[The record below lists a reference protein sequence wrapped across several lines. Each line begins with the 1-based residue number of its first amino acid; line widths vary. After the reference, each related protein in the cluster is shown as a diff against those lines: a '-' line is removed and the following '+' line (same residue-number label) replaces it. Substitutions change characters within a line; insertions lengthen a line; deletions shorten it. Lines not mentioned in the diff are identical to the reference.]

1 MCRLHIYSSRI
12 ARPRPATLEPK
23 EIPMSRFNLL
33 RHRPTQGLLILSLA
47 ALAITACGGGGSG
60 GSSDTT
66 ASSGTSSFSTGAI
79 TGFGSVIVNGVRFD
93 DSKASISDDDGVA
106 HTSADLR
113 LGMMAEIQS
122 AGIVSDDNGSHSQ
135 ASAIRFGSE
144 IVGPVASVAADGS
157 AIVVLGETVQIDAA
171 TLFDDRLV
179 GGIGALVAGTTIVEV
194 HGTLDAATGVYTA
207 TRIEP
212 KPNAPFFKLR
222 GVVSNIDK
230 TAHTL
235 RIGTG
240 TATISYDAI
249 VAAVP
254 AGLDNGQLVRVRLQT
269 TQVAGQ
275 WVAASIVSAVRKIED
290 HDEAEL
296 EGTITASTFATD
308 KKFSVNG
315 IAVDATGATFP
326 QGSTG
331 IVLGARVEVKG
342 SAVNG
347 VVMATRVSV
356 EDEHER
362 EAAGFELHGA
372 ISALDTTAK
381 TFLLRGVTV
390 NYAGSVEFRKG
401 TIADLANGKQVEV
414 KGTRAADGTTLIATR
429 ISFEN

>member
-1 MCRLHIYSSRI
+1 MTRSN
-12 ARPRPATLEPK
+12 P
-23 EIPMSRFNLL
+23 L
-33 RHRPTQGLLILSLA
+33 RHRPVQGLLCVLFA

-60 GSSDTT
+60 SSTDTAAAGT
-66 ASSGTSSFSTGAI
+66 TSFASGPI

-106 HTSADLR
+106 HTSGELR
-113 LGMMAEIQS
+113 LGMMAEIES
-122 AGIVSDDNGSHSQ
+122 AGIVSDSSGSHSL
-135 ASAIRFGSE
+135 ARAIRFGSE
-144 IVGPVASVAADGS
+144 LVGPVSAIAADGS
-157 AIVVLGETVQIDAA
+157 SIVVLGETVQINPA

-179 GGIGALVAGTTIVEV
+179 GGITALVAGTTIVEV
-194 HGTLDAATGVYTA
+194 HGLLDAATGAYTA

-212 KPNAPFFKLR
+212 KPNAPFFKIR

-240 TATISYDAI
+240 TDTISYDAI
-249 VAAVP
+249 SATVP
-254 AGLDNGQLVRVRLQT
+254 TTLDNGLLVRVRLQT

-275 WVAASIVSAVRKIED
+275 WVAATVVSGVRKLED

-296 EGTITASTFATD
+296 EGAITATTFETD

-315 IAVDATGATFP
+315 IAVDATNATFP
-326 QGSTG
+326 DGTAG

-347 VVMATRVSV
+347 VVVATRVSI
-356 EDEHER
+356 ETEHER
-362 EAAGFELHGA
+362 EDAGFELHGA

-381 TFLLRGVTV
+381 TFVLRGVTV
-390 NYAGSVEFRKG
+390 NYGGSAVEFRKG
-401 TIADLANGKQVEV
+401 TAADLANDRKVEV
-414 KGTRAADGTTLIATR
+414 KGTRSADGTTLTATR
-429 ISFEN
+429 ISFED

>member
-1 MCRLHIYSSRI
+1 MIRSN
-12 ARPRPATLEPK
+12 P
-23 EIPMSRFNLL
+23 L
-33 RHRPTQGLLILSLA
+33 RHRPVQGLLSLIVA
-47 ALAITACGGGGSG
+47 ALAMTACGGGGSG
-60 GSSDTT
+60 GSTGTT
-66 ASSGTSSFSTGAI
+66 ATSTSFASGPI

-93 DSKASISDDDGVA
+93 DSAASVSDDDGVA
-106 HTSADLR
+106 HTSGDLR
-113 LGMMAEIQS
+113 LGMMAEIES
-122 AGIVSDDNGSHSQ
+122 AGIVSDSSGSHSV
-135 ASAIRFGSE
+135 AKGIRFGSE
-144 IVGPVASVAADGS
+144 IVGPVSAIATDGS
-157 AIVVLGETVQIDAA
+157 SIVVLGETVQINPA

-179 GGIGALVAGTTIVEV
+179 GGIQALVAGTTIVEV
-194 HGTLDAATGVYTA
+194 HGVLDAATGVYTA

-240 TATISYDAI
+240 TDTISYDAI
-249 VAAVP
+249 AATVP
-254 AGLDNGQLVRVRLQT
+254 AALDNGLLVRVRLQT

-275 WVAASIVSAVRKIED
+275 WVATAIASAVRKLDD

-296 EGTITASTFATD
+296 EGTITASTFDTD

-315 IAVDATGATFP
+315 IAVDATNALFP
-326 QGSTG
+326 SGTAG

-347 VVMATRVSV
+347 VVVATRVTV
-356 EDEHER
+356 ETEHER

-381 TFLLRGVTV
+381 TFVLRGVTV
-390 NYAGSVEFRKG
+390 GFGSSTVEFRKG
-401 TIADLANGKQVEV
+401 TAADLANGKKVEV
-414 KGTRAADGTTLIATR
+414 KGTRSADGTTLTATQ
-429 ISFEN
+429 ISFEG